1 MGREE
6 RQTKRR
12 RALAGES
19 LDVGLVAVMLNSE
32 SVERDEAR
40 SPGTSSH
47 QARKEKQKK
56 KKSEEVQYKSS
67 RYFYTNWTGV
77 RKCMDL
83 RDNPSAVVYIF
94 PLIWSSIRL
103 FIVFKS

>member
-1 MGREE
+1 MDVWQMGREE

-40 SPGTSSH
+40 SPGTSGH
-47 QARKEKQKK
+47 QARKEKTKK
-56 KKSEEVQYKSS
+56 K
-67 RYFYTNWTGV
+67 
-77 RKCMDL
+77 
-83 RDNPSAVVYIF
+83 
-94 PLIWSSIRL
+94 
-103 FIVFKS
+103 

>member
-32 SVERDEAR
+32 SVERDEAW
-40 SPGTSSH
+40 SPGTSGH
-47 QARKEKQKK
+47 QARKEKENK
-56 KKSEEVQYKSS
+56 
-67 RYFYTNWTGV
+67 
-77 RKCMDL
+77 
-83 RDNPSAVVYIF
+83 
-94 PLIWSSIRL
+94 
-103 FIVFKS
+103 